1 MGEEQLAGGRG
12 LGNRK
17 RLEKEGAWE
26 GEKEIPGGLGP

>member
-12 LGNRK
+12 LGNWK
-17 RLEKEGAWE
+17 RLEEAWE